1 MNRQEFIEEL
11 RKAMS
16 GSFSVAEI
24 EDAAAYYEDYM
35 TMQMKKGR
43 QEDEILKELGSP
55 RLIVKS
61 MKAAGGTGAWKAAG
75 GGADRGAGAQR
86 GSAWNAKSAGAQN
99 GAYGDM
105 GRNTDRQR
113 NGYAQEDG
121 SDYDEDAAFN
131 GGMHTFRLPMWLVLL
146 VVVLLLLAVL
156 TIVFRVLIALLPI
169 ILIAAGAITIYRYF
183 AKK

>member
-1 MNRQEFIEEL
+1 MFRRIRLGKADSFEVGEGTVMNRQEFIEEL

-16 GSFSVAEI
+16 GSFSAAEI

-61 MKAAGGTGAWKAAG
+61 MKAADGTGAWKAAG
-75 GGADRGAGAQR
+75 GGA
-86 GSAWNAKSAGAQN
+86 N
-99 GAYGDM
+99 
-105 GRNTDRQR
+105 RQR

-146 VVVLLLLAVL
+146 VLVLLLLAVL

-169 ILIAAGAITIYRYF
+169 ILFAVGAIAIYRYF